1 MPLALFI
8 LVGCELLGEIIRT
21 TCHLPVPGP
30 VVGMF
35 LLAGALGLRTRLTG
49 TRTPPA
55 PLKPAAETLI
65 ANMGLLFVPA
75 GVGLIAQFGLIRQQW
90 LPISVALLGST
101 ILSLGVTGLVM
112 HHLLRRNPPP
122 SISPTAATAQG
133 QAPTPVV
140 PRPDQRPAA

>member
-55 PLKPAAETLI
+55 PRNPAAETRL
-65 ANMGLLFVPA
+65 ANMG
-75 GVGLIAQFGLIRQQW
+75 
-90 LPISVALLGST
+90 
-101 ILSLGVTGLVM
+101 
-112 HHLLRRNPPP
+112 RR
-122 SISPTAATAQG
+122 
-133 QAPTPVV
+133 
-140 PRPDQRPAA
+140 